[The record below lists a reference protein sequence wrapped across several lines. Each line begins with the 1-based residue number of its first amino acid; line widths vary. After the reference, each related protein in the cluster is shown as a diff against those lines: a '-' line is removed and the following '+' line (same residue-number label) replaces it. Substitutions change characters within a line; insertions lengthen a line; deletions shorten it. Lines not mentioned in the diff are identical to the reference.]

1 MNDLLRTRFF
11 ILLADTSQEVI
22 NTEMQDAYEDFVKQI
37 VTISNSEDYTHIF
50 RMLNLTRI
58 EIAPLKGCIR
68 MGWGGN
74 TLKNLYIHKALSL
87 IDAELE
93 LLNLKI
99 THPEQFN
106 SPVSTEFKSDLYVI
120 PKSKDLGIIGIAE
133 IVLGLFLQGEIT
145 GKNGKPVSEACLAR
159 GFEQLFNLKFGSIYD
174 KIGEVFTRKPYNLT
188 KTLDALRN
196 AIGREDRKRKNK

>member
-37 VTISNSEDYTHIF
+37 VTISHSEDYTHVF

-58 EIAPLKGCIR
+58 EIAPLKGLYQD
-68 MGWGGN
+68 GLGGN

-87 IDAELE
+87 IGAELE
-93 LLNLKI
+93 LLNLKT

-106 SPVSTEFKSDLYVI
+106 SPVSTEFKSDLYVL
-120 PKSKDLGIIGIAE
+120 PKSKELGIIGIAE
-133 IVLGLFLQGEIT
+133 IVLALFLLGKIVGE
-145 GKNGKPVSEACLAR
+145 NGTPVPKIQLAR

-174 KIGEVFTRKPYNLT
+174 KIGKVFTRKPYNLT

-196 AIGREDRKRKNK
+196 TITREDRKRKNK